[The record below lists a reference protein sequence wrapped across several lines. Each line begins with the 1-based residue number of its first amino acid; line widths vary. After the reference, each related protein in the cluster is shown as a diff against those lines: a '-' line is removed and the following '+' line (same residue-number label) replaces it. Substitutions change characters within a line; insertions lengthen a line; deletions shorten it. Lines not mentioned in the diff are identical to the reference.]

1 MAARI
6 HRRHSDEIRAKI
18 QSSLLI
24 TFLHQH
30 VIGEREMSASQVR
43 AAEALLDRCVPKLS
57 QIQHAGH
64 DGGPV
69 EMVLAQADARL

>member
-1 MAARI
+1 
-6 HRRHSDEIRAKI
+6 
-18 QSSLLI
+18 
-24 TFLHQH
+24 
-30 VIGEREMSASQVR
+30 VR

>member
-6 HRRHSDEIRAKI
+6 NRRHSDEIRAKI
-18 QSSLLI
+18 QASVLVHM
-24 TFLHQH
+24 LHQH
-30 VIGEREMSASQVR
+30 ALGERDMSATQVR

-57 QIQHAGH
+57 QVQHAGF

-69 EMVLAQADARL
+69 EMVVAAADVRL